1 MRKLENCNNL
11 YTMYRRSFRGVK
23 ISFFI
28 FLVLFLLSFATFFTD
43 FPFDLTM
50 IMMLMIIPA
59 IGMGII
65 WLILRGRTAK
75 LLAQFSSPE
84 LEQINNEIPMHQML
98 EGFVVTRHA
107 LINSKGTLMLFPIRN
122 LLWIYK
128 YEQTFSYYGIRVGKT
143 SCLMVAGRDK
153 KRYACNIKNKSK
165 AIDFIQAEL
174 SKYRTDIIYGY
185 DDELETMFKKDI
197 NRMIALSKDFGSRQQ
212 GL

>member
-75 LLAQFSSPE
+75 LLAQFSSQE

-128 YEQTFSYYGIRVGKT
+128 
-143 SCLMVAGRDK
+143 
-153 KRYACNIKNKSK
+153 
-165 AIDFIQAEL
+165 
-174 SKYRTDIIYGY
+174 
-185 DDELETMFKKDI
+185 
-197 NRMIALSKDFGSRQQ
+197 
-212 GL
+212 